1 MFGGISY
8 IGWLHTILGI
18 AAIVIGL
25 YLLIKDRFIFMNT
38 NLAKFYLLSTV
49 ITCASSF
56 LLYGA
61 TGSFNTAHWLSVIT
75 ILAVLFA
82 LGLERFN
89 IFGFLNVYLKQLA
102 LTGTVFFSM
111 LPTTAE
117 VLQRLP
123 PRDPFVDSIEDPLV
137 QSFYMAYV
145 VIFGLFGVYQVIK
158 IYRGNNIYGI

>member
-8 IGWLHTILGI
+8 IGWFHTILGS
-18 AAIVIGL
+18 AAILVGL

-38 NLAKFYLLSTV
+38 KLTNFYLLSTFF
-49 ITCASSF
+49 TCVSSLF
-56 LLYGA
+56 LYAG
-61 TGSFNTAHWLSVIT
+61 TGSFNVAHLLSVIT
-75 ILAVLFA
+75 ILAIFFVLA
-82 LGLERFN
+82 LQKFN
-89 IFGFLNVYLKQLA
+89 LFGFLKVYLKQLA

-123 PRDPFVDSIEDPLV
+123 PNDPFVSSIEDPLV

-145 VIFGLFGVYQVIK
+145 GIFGIFAIYQIIK
-158 IYRGNNIYGI
+158 IYREDIDGI

>member
-8 IGWLHTILGI
+8 IGWFHTILGI
-18 AAIVIGL
+18 AAIVTGL
-25 YLLIKDRFIFMNT
+25 YLLLRDRFIFMDT
-38 NLAKFYLLSTV
+38 GLAKFYLLSTV

-82 LGLERFN
+82 LVLNRYN
-89 IFGFLNVYLKQLA
+89 IFGFLTVYLKQLA

-123 PRDPFVDSIEDPLV
+123 PSNPIVDSIEDPLV
-137 QSFYMAYV
+137 QGFYMSYV
-145 VIFGLFGVYQVIK
+145 VIFGLFGIYQVVK
-158 IYRGNNIYGI
+158 IYRENIDGV

>member
-8 IGWLHTILGI
+8 IGWFHTILGI

-61 TGSFNTAHWLSVIT
+61 TGSFNTAHWLSVLT
-75 ILAVLFA
+75 ILAILFA
-82 LGLERFN
+82 LVLNRYN
-89 IFGFLNVYLKQLA
+89 IFGFLTVYLKQLA

-123 PRDPFVDSIEDPLV
+123 PSNPIVDSIEDPLV
-137 QSFYMAYV
+137 QSFYMSYV
-145 VIFGLFGVYQVIK
+145 VIFGLFGIYQVVK
-158 IYRGNNIYGI
+158 IYRENIDGV

>member
-8 IGWLHTILGI
+8 IGWFHTILGS
-18 AAIVIGL
+18 AAIIVGL

-38 NLAKFYLLSTV
+38 RLTNFYLLSTFF
-49 ITCASSF
+49 TCASSF
-56 LLYGA
+56 FLYAA
-61 TGSFNTAHWLSVIT
+61 TGSFNTAHMLSVVT
-75 ILAVLFA
+75 ILAIFFA
-82 LGLERFN
+82 LVLQKFN
-89 IFGFLNVYLKQLA
+89 LFGFLTVYLKQLA

-123 PRDPFVDSIEDPLV
+123 PNDPFVSSIEDPLV

-145 VIFGLFGVYQVIK
+145 GIFGIFAIYQIIK
-158 IYRGNNIYGI
+158 IYREDIDGI

>member
-1 MFGGISY
+1 MLGGISL
-8 IGWLHTILGI
+8 IGWFHSILGI
-18 AAIVIGL
+18 AAILVGL
-25 YLLIKDRFIFMNT
+25 YLLLRDRFIFMDT
-38 NLAKFYLLSTV
+38 KLAKFYLLSTV

-61 TGSFNTAHWLSVIT
+61 TGSFNAAHWLSVIT
-75 ILAVLFA
+75 VLAVLFA
-82 LGLERFN
+82 LGLDRFN
-89 IFGFLNVYLKQLA
+89 VFGFLNVYFKQLA

-123 PRDPFVDSIEDPLV
+123 PSDPFADSIEDPLV

-145 VIFGLFGVYQVIK
+145 VIFGIFAIYQVIK
-158 IYRGNNIYGI
+158 IYKGDGDGA

>member
-8 IGWLHTILGI
+8 IGWFHTILGI

-61 TGSFNTAHWLSVIT
+61 TGSFNTAHWLSVLT

-82 LGLERFN
+82 LVLNRYN
-89 IFGFLNVYLKQLA
+89 IFGFLTVYLKQLA

-123 PRDPFVDSIEDPLV
+123 PSNPIIDSIEDPLV
-137 QSFYMAYV
+137 QSFYMSYV
-145 VIFGLFGVYQVIK
+145 VIFGLFGIYQVVK
-158 IYRGNNIYGI
+158 IYRENIDGV

>member
-8 IGWLHTILGI
+8 LGWFHTILGI

-25 YLLIKDRFIFMNT
+25 YLLIRDRFIFMDT
-38 NLAKFYLLSTV
+38 KLANFYLLSTV

-61 TGSFNTAHWLSVIT
+61 TGFFNTAHWLSVIT
-75 ILAVLFA
+75 ILAVFFA
-82 LGLERFN
+82 LALQRFN
-89 IFGFLNVYLKQLA
+89 IFGFLTVYFKQLA

-117 VLQRLP
+117 ILQRLP
-123 PRDPFVDSIEDPLV
+123 PSNPMVDSIEDPLV
-137 QSFYMAYV
+137 LKFYMAYV
-145 VIFGLFGVYQVIK
+145 VLFGIFGIYQVIK
-158 IYRGNNIYGI
+158 ISREDIDGV

>member
-8 IGWLHTILGI
+8 IGWFHTILGT
-18 AAIVIGL
+18 AAIIIGL
-25 YLLIKDRFIFMNT
+25 YLLIRDRFIFMDT
-38 NLAKFYLLSTV
+38 KLANFYLFSTV
-49 ITCASSF
+49 ITSASSF

-75 ILAVLFA
+75 ILAVIFA
-82 LGLERFN
+82 LGLHRFN
-89 IFGFLNVYLKQLA
+89 IFGFLNLYLKQLA

-123 PRDPFVDSIEDPLV
+123 PSDPFVDSIEDPLV
-137 QSFYMAYV
+137 LNFYMAYV
-145 VIFGLFGVYQVIK
+145 VIFGIFGIYQVIR
-158 IYRGNNIYGI
+158 ISREDINGI

>member
-8 IGWLHTILGI
+8 IGWFHTILGI

-82 LGLERFN
+82 LVLNRYN
-89 IFGFLNVYLKQLA
+89 IFGFLTVYLKQLA

-123 PRDPFVDSIEDPLV
+123 PSNPIVNSIEDPLV
-137 QSFYMAYV
+137 QSFYMSYV
-145 VIFGLFGVYQVIK
+145 VIFGLFGIYQVVK
-158 IYRGNNIYGI
+158 IYRENIDGV

>member
-1 MFGGISY
+1 MFGGISL
-8 IGWLHTILGI
+8 IGWFHSILGI
-18 AAIVIGL
+18 AAILVGL
-25 YLLIKDRFIFMNT
+25 YLLLKDRFIFMDT
-38 NLAKFYLLSTV
+38 KLAKFYLLSTV

-61 TGSFNTAHWLSVIT
+61 TGSFNAAHWLSVIT
-75 ILAVLFA
+75 LLAVLFA
-82 LGLERFN
+82 LGLDRFN
-89 IFGFLNVYLKQLA
+89 VFGFLNVYFKQLA

-123 PRDPFVDSIEDPLV
+123 PSDPFADSIEDPLV

-145 VIFGLFGVYQVIK
+145 IIFGIFAIYQVIK
-158 IYRGNNIYGI
+158 IYKGDGDGA

>member
-1 MFGGISY
+1 M
-8 IGWLHTILGI
+8 HT
-18 AAIVIGL
+18 
-25 YLLIKDRFIFMNT
+25 K
-38 NLAKFYLLSTV
+38 LAKFYLASTV

-82 LGLERFN
+82 LGLNRFN
-89 IFGFLNVYLKQLA
+89 IFGFFNTYFKQLA

-123 PRDPFVDSIEDPLV
+123 PSDPFVDSIEDPLV
-137 QSFYMAYV
+137 QSFYMSYV
-145 VIFGLFGVYQVIK
+145 VIFGVFAIYQIVKLYKGDIN
-158 IYRGNNIYGI
+158 GA

>member
-8 IGWLHTILGI
+8 IGWFHTILGT
-18 AAIVIGL
+18 AAIIVGL

-38 NLAKFYLLSTV
+38 KLTNFYLLSTFL
-49 ITCASSF
+49 TCASSLF
-56 LLYGA
+56 LFAA
-61 TGSFNTAHWLSVIT
+61 TGSFNTAHLLSVIT
-75 ILAVLFA
+75 ILAIFFA
-82 LGLERFN
+82 LVLQRFN
-89 IFGFLNVYLKQLA
+89 LFGFLTVYLKQLA

-123 PRDPFVDSIEDPLV
+123 PKDPFASSIEDPLV

-145 VIFGLFGVYQVIK
+145 GIFGIFAIYQI
-158 IYRGNNIYGI
+158 IRMYREDIDGI

>member
-1 MFGGISY
+1 MFGGITY
-8 IGWLHTILGI
+8 IGWFHTILGI
-18 AAIVIGL
+18 AAIVTGL
-25 YLLIKDRFIFMNT
+25 YLLLRDRFIFMDT
-38 NLAKFYLLSTV
+38 GLAKFYLLSTV

-61 TGSFNTAHWLSVIT
+61 TGSFNTAHWLSVLT

-82 LGLERFN
+82 LVLNRYN
-89 IFGFLNVYLKQLA
+89 IFGFLTVYLKQLA

-123 PRDPFVDSIEDPLV
+123 PSNPIVDSIEDPLV
-137 QSFYMAYV
+137 QSFYMSYV
-145 VIFGLFGVYQVIK
+145 VIFGLFGIYQVVK
-158 IYRGNNIYGI
+158 IYRENIDGV

>member
-1 MFGGISY
+1 MFGGISL
-8 IGWLHTILGI
+8 IGWFHSILGI
-18 AAIVIGL
+18 AAILVGL
-25 YLLIKDRFIFMNT
+25 YLLLRDRFIFMDT
-38 NLAKFYLLSTV
+38 KLAKFYLLSTV

-61 TGSFNTAHWLSVIT
+61 TGSFNAAHWLSVIT
-75 ILAVLFA
+75 VLAVLFA
-82 LGLERFN
+82 LGLDRFN
-89 IFGFLNVYLKQLA
+89 VFGFLNVYFKQLA

-123 PRDPFVDSIEDPLV
+123 PSDPFADSIEDPLV

-145 VIFGLFGVYQVIK
+145 AIFGIFAIYQVIK
-158 IYRGNNIYGI
+158 IYKGDGDGA

>member
-8 IGWLHTILGI
+8 IGWFHTILGT
-18 AAIVIGL
+18 AAIIIGL
-25 YLLIKDRFIFMNT
+25 YLLIRDRFIFMDT
-38 NLAKFYLLSTV
+38 KLANFYLFSTV
-49 ITCASSF
+49 ITSASSF

-61 TGSFNTAHWLSVIT
+61 TGFFNTAHWLSVIT
-75 ILAVLFA
+75 ILAVIFA
-82 LGLERFN
+82 LGLHRFN

-123 PRDPFVDSIEDPLV
+123 PSDPFVDSIEDPLV
-137 QSFYMAYV
+137 LNFYMAYV
-145 VIFGLFGVYQVIK
+145 VIFGIFGIYQVIR
-158 IYRGNNIYGI
+158 ISREDINGI

>member
-8 IGWLHTILGI
+8 IGWFHTILGT
-18 AAIVIGL
+18 AAIIVGL

-38 NLAKFYLLSTV
+38 KLTNFYLLSTFF
-49 ITCASSF
+49 TCASSF
-56 LLYGA
+56 FLYAA
-61 TGSFNTAHWLSVIT
+61 TGSFNTAHMLSVVT
-75 ILAVLFA
+75 ILAIFFA
-82 LGLERFN
+82 LVLQKFN
-89 IFGFLNVYLKQLA
+89 LFGFLTVYFKQLA

-123 PRDPFVDSIEDPLV
+123 PNDPFASSIEDPLV

-145 VIFGLFGVYQVIK
+145 GIFGIFGIYQITR
-158 IYRGNNIYGI
+158 IYREDIDEI